1 MQRQYFTIKK
11 NEFKKLWPN
20 KLQED
25 TGANKPGA
33 GIFFF
38 IYVGEKTC
46 SSQFPSAIGWRK
58 KKLQL

>member
-38 IYVGEKTC
+38 IYVGEKTWGLDFLLHLC
-46 SSQFPSAIGWRK
+46 R
-58 KKLQL
+58 